1 MRVKPLAG
9 FAAVLLVTAGAGSAF
24 VAWKA
29 ERATR
34 PASICILQFDVTTLE
49 NVPQVKTLGQMERGL
64 SGTKEVG
71 SGMLFTWSDDAPRV
85 FWMKGTPTP
94 LSVAFIDATGTV
106 LQIEDM
112 EPQTELF
119 HWSKLPAREGL
130 EMKTGDFQRLGIV
143 PGSRLIRRECKP
155 APQHEAGKDA
165 NKTASIERAR

>member
-1 MRVKPLAG
+1 MRVKLLAG
-9 FAAVLLVTAGAGSAF
+9 FAAVLLVTAVAGSAF

-34 PASICILQFDVTTLE
+34 PASICSLQFDVNTLE

-112 EPQTELF
+112 EPETEIM
-119 HWSKLPAREGL
+119 HWSTLPAREGL
-130 EMKTGDFQRLGIV
+130 EMEIGDFQRLGIT

-155 APQHEAGKDA
+155 VAEYQKRGM
-165 NKTASIERAR
+165 